1 MNGIL
6 IISVIALASIGV
18 IAAILLFIVAKKFHV
33 NEDKRIGVVNELLPG
48 ANCGG
53 CGFAGCRSLAEAI
66 VKDPENKNLKC
77 PVGGS
82 ETMAKIAEYLGT
94 TATEV
99 VPQVSVVRCFGTKDV
114 AVPKYKYDGAISCAN
129 ANLVST
135 GESGCKYGCLKLG
148 DCTRVCPWGAITLN
162 KVTGLPQVDENKCV
176 ACAACVA
183 ACPRGILQLRN
194 KGPKGRRV
202 YVGCVNK
209 DKGAQAIKNCK
220 VACIGC
226 GKCASVCPFGAITIE
241 DNKAYIDY
249 EKCKLCRKCVDVCP
263 TKAIHA
269 VNFPEKPKQQSLDS
283 TSNSKETKET
293 KETKE

>member
-1 MNGIL
+1 MNSVL

-18 IAAILLFIVAKKFHV
+18 IAAILLYIAAKKFHV
-33 NEDKRIGVVNELLPG
+33 NEDKRIGVVEELLPG

-53 CGFAGCRSLAEAI
+53 CGFPGCHGLAEAI
-66 VKDPENKNLKC
+66 VKDPDNKKLKC

-82 ETMAKIAEYLGT
+82 ETMTKIAEYLGT
-94 TATEV
+94 TAVDV
-99 VPQVSVVRCFGTKDV
+99 VPQVSVVRCFGSSDV
-114 AVPKYKYDGAISCAN
+114 AVSKYKYDGASSCAN
-129 ANLVST
+129 ANLLST

-148 DCTRVCPWGAITLN
+148 DCTRACPWEVITLS
-162 KVTGLPQVDENKCV
+162 KETGLPRVDESRCV
-176 ACAACVA
+176 ACGACVA

-202 YVGCVNK
+202 YVGCVNQ

-226 GKCASVCPFGAITIE
+226 GKCFKECPFGAITIE
-241 DNKAYIDY
+241 NNKAYIDY

-269 VNFPEKPKQQSLDS
+269 VGFPEKLTPNATTS
-283 TSNSKETKET
+283 TEIKSEVEETSKDR
-293 KETKE
+293 